1 MRALRRTLLLGGL
14 ASLLVAGVGCAPAP
28 AAAPAAP
35 QAAAPSVPAAPAAGQ
50 PPAAAPPSPVT
61 LSYGI
66 TGLLATYWPSF
77 VGMNRGFFAD
87 QGIML
92 DIVLTESS
100 ARAGQT
106 IAGGSVDISNHSP
119 ETTILAVEKGA
130 DLVIVGEEVARPVY
144 TILGQPNIPNVAA
157 LRGQKV
163 AVSDLKGGA
172 TFILLRTLDYYGVR
186 ESDVDIV
193 PVGGTPARFAA
204 LKNGA
209 VAAGA
214 MLQPDDFRA
223 MDEGFTRLAVSSEA
237 VKDYTFNSITVQRGW
252 AREHSD
258 ELVRFLRAFS
268 RAVDW
273 IYDPANKEEAI
284 AILAERS
291 KQDEKYARLSYD
303 LVVAQEHMYAE
314 KGRIRPAGMQAVLEL
329 LAEIGE
335 MSRPLPPVD
344 KYIDTSYWERAQR

>member
-1 MRALRRTLLLGGL
+1 MHVLGRTLLLVGL
-14 ASLLVAGVGCAPAP
+14 GSLLVGGVGCTPATAP
-28 AAAPAAP
+28 AAAPAAAP
-35 QAAAPSVPAAPAAGQ
+35 QAGAPSVPAAGG
-50 PPAAAPPSPVT
+50 PPAVAPPGPVT
-61 LSYGI
+61 LSYGV

-87 QGIML
+87 QGITL
-92 DIVLTESS
+92 DVLLTESS

-144 TILGQPNIPNVAA
+144 TIIGQPTIPNVAA

-172 TFILLRTLDYYGVR
+172 TFILLRTLDHFGVR
-186 ESDVDIV
+186 EGDVDIV

-237 VKDYTFNSITVQRGW
+237 VKDYTFNSVTVQRGW

-258 ELVRFLRAFS
+258 EVVRFLRAFS

-273 IYDPANKEEAI
+273 LYDPANKEDAI

-303 LVVAQEHMYAE
+303 LVVTQERMYAE

-335 MSRPLPPVD
+335 MNRPLPPVE
-344 KYIDTSYWERAQR
+344 KYIDTSYWERAQQ

>member
-1 MRALRRTLLLGGL
+1 M
-14 ASLLVAGVGCAPAP
+14 
-28 AAAPAAP
+28 
-35 QAAAPSVPAAPAAGQ
+35 
-50 PPAAAPPSPVT
+50 
-61 LSYGI
+61 
-66 TGLLATYWPSF
+66 
-77 VGMNRGFFAD
+77 
-87 QGIML
+87 
-92 DIVLTESS
+92 
-100 ARAGQT
+100 
-106 IAGGSVDISNHSP
+106 
-119 ETTILAVEKGA
+119 LAVEKGA
-130 DLVIVGEEVARPVY
+130 DLAIVGEEVARPVY
-144 TILGQPNIPNVAA
+144 TILGQPSITSVAA

-172 TFILLRTLDYYGVR
+172 TWILLRTLDHYGVR
-186 ESDVDIV
+186 ESDIDIV
-193 PVGGTPARFAA
+193 PVGGTSARYAA
-204 LKNGA
+204 MKNGA

-237 VKDYTFNSITVQRGW
+237 VKDYTFNSMTVQRAW
-252 AREHSD
+252 AREHAD

-314 KGRIRPAGMQAVLEL
+314 KGRIRPAGLQAVLEL

-335 MSRPLPPVD
+335 MSRPLPSIE
-344 KYIDTSYWERAQR
+344 KYVDTSYWERAQQ